1 VIHHVSIEKIAVLT
15 SGGDSPGMNAA
26 IRSVVRTAAAAGVET
41 IGIRSGY
48 RGLMEADTLPL
59 DLRSVGGIITRGGTI
74 LGSARAIDFKT
85 TSGQEH
91 AIGVLRKFGAG
102 GLVVIGGNGS
112 QAGTVAL
119 HRAGFPTV
127 GVASTIDNDLGGV
140 DTSIGVDTALNTAVE
155 LVDRLRDTASSH
167 HRAFVIE
174 VMGRNSG
181 YIALMTGIAGGAELI
196 LTPESP
202 ISLERVTQAVHDA
215 HAARKS
221 HFIVVVAEGSPI
233 RATTLFEHLSTFPEY
248 ESRLSILGHL
258 QRGGPPLV
266 FDRLLAART
275 AAAATA
281 ALLAGQSGVVAG
293 LVNGRIQL
301 ILAEHAIQPV
311 SKVTPELCAL
321 ADVLAR

>member
-1 VIHHVSIEKIAVLT
+1 
-15 SGGDSPGMNAA
+15 MNAA

-48 RGLMEADTLPL
+48 RGLMEADTIPL
-59 DLRSVGGIITRGGTI
+59 DLRGVGGIITRGGTI

-85 TSGQEH
+85 TYGQEH
-91 AIGVLRKFGAG
+91 AIGVLREIGVG

-112 QAGTVAL
+112 QAGALAL
-119 HRAGFPTV
+119 HCAGLPTV

-181 YIALMTGIAGGAELI
+181 YIALMTGLAGGAELI

-202 ISLERVTQAVHDA
+202 ISIERVTEAMHNA

-221 HFIVVVAEGSPI
+221 HFILVVAEGSPI
-233 RATTLFEHLSTFPEY
+233 RAHAVFEHLAAFPDY
-248 ESRLSILGHL
+248 EARLSILGHL

-266 FDRLLAART
+266 FDRLLATRT

-281 ALLAGQSGVVAG
+281 ALLAGKSGLMAG

-301 ILAEHAIQPV
+301 IPAEQAIQPV

>member
-1 VIHHVSIEKIAVLT
+1 VPIEKIAVLT
-15 SGGDSPGMNAA
+15 SGGDAPGMNAA

-48 RGLMEADTLPL
+48 RGLMEANTIPL
-59 DLRSVGGIITRGGTI
+59 DVRSVGGIITRGGTI
-74 LGSARAIDFKT
+74 LGSARAPEFKT
-85 TSGQEH
+85 AEGVRRGIEFLRDLGVAG
-91 AIGVLRKFGAG
+91 AI
-102 GLVVIGGNGS
+102 VIGGNGS
-112 QAGTVAL
+112 QSGALAL
-119 HRAGFPTV
+119 HQAGFPTV

-202 ISLERVTQAVHDA
+202 ISLERVTEAMHDA

-233 RATTLFEHLSTFPEY
+233 RAITLFEHLATFPEF
-248 ESRLSILGHL
+248 ETRLSILGHL

-266 FDRLLAART
+266 FDRLLATRT

-281 ALLAGQSGVVAG
+281 ALLAGKSGVMAG
-293 LVNGRIQL
+293 LVNGRIRL
-301 ILAEHAIQPV
+301 IPAERAIQPI

-321 ADVLAR
+321 AEVLAR